1 MAKGKELTEDEIRTL
16 KKKAFEALSH
26 ARHQILIKYP
36 FIGSIALRMDLIP
49 VRDIRVGTA
58 CTDGNNVYFDIAF
71 LSSLN
76 DDERIFVLAHE
87 IWHAVLMHLVRR
99 HNREPELFNIA
110 TDKEVNYILKNDG
123 LTPPENLLFPEDDEV
138 GKNAEEIYEM
148 LLKKRKSMMKQL
160 KKMQSSG
167 SGNGKSSSSAS
178 NGNNKRSSKNTSGGS
193 SNGSSSSS
201 DDKADDKNS
210 GGFNHRQYKVGDRK
224 TQLDGQFD
232 KHIYEGDE
240 AEEQPKQN
248 GQPNNSKSG
257 LVDKDGNP
265 VTVTDKYGEV
275 GYDNDYKPE
284 ISKSFADKMRETII
298 SEAQRQEKMRGNVPA
313 HLKEYIKRITT
324 PEIKW
329 QEVLAQFV
337 TRCYNSGNRSWIP
350 PNRRHVHNDVY
361 LQSRQA
367 DRIKL
372 ALIVD
377 TSGSTMND
385 RSTFLGELNS
395 LIKSFGVF
403 SLYIIE
409 CDAEVGSIKHY
420 TQDDNLD
427 NIIENGEYAM
437 TGGGGTSMYP
447 ALKAIIDE
455 QMDVDATCCLT
466 DGYIDDIPTNPTGL
480 PMLWIITKGGCMN
493 FNDWGKKIQ
502 LKNNDNDI

>member
-1 MAKGKELTEDEIRTL
+1 MAKDKELTEDEIRSL

-123 LTPPENLLFPEDDEV
+123 LTPPENLLFPEGDEV

-148 LLKKRKSMMKQL
+148 LLKKRKNMMKQL

-167 SGNGKSSSSAS
+167 GSNSKSSSGAS
-178 NGNNKRSSKNTSGGS
+178 NGNNKQSSKNTSGGS
-193 SNGSSSSS
+193 SNGSSN
-201 DDKADDKNS
+201 DDKDDDKNS
-210 GGFNHRQYKVGDRK
+210 GGFNHRQYKVGGRK

-298 SEAQRQEKMRGNVPA
+298 SEVQRQEKMRGNVPA

-350 PNRRHVHNDVY
+350 PNRRHIHNDVY

-367 DRIKL
+367 DRIRL
-372 ALIVD
+372 CVGID
-377 TSGSTMND
+377 TSGSTFND
-385 RSTFLGELNS
+385 RSKFLGELHS

-403 SLYIIE
+403 SLDIIE
-409 CDAEVGSIKHY
+409 CDAEVGAHHHY
-420 TQDDNLD
+420 TQDDNLEFEID
-427 NIIENGEYAM
+427 NGEYAM
-437 TGGGGTSMYP
+437 TGGGGTAMLPIYNYI
-447 ALKAIIDE
+447 LDNQIECDAIVI
-455 QMDVDATCCLT
+455 MT
-466 DGYIDDIPTNPTGL
+466 DGYIDNIPNNPIPSL
-480 PMLWIITKGGCMN
+480 PTLWIVTKGGTMN
-493 FNDWGKKIQ
+493 FCDWGQKVQ
-502 LKNNDNDI
+502 LKNNDSDD